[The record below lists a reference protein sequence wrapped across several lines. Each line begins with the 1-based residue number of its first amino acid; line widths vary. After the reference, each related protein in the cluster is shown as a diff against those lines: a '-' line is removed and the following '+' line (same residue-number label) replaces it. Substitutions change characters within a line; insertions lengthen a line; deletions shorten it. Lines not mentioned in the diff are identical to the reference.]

1 LGQNSLLLKSLKWYW
16 EIQKE
21 IEMVLF
27 KELFGTFAGQL
38 SLAVILF
45 IIGMAIFFV
54 RMFLKKIA
62 AGE

>member
-1 LGQNSLLLKSLKWYW
+1 
-16 EIQKE
+16 
-21 IEMVLF
+21 MVLF
-27 KELFGTFAGQL
+27 KELFGTFPGQL
-38 SLAVILF
+38 SFAVILF

>member
-1 LGQNSLLLKSLKWYW
+1 
-16 EIQKE
+16 
-21 IEMVLF
+21 MVLF

-38 SLAVILF
+38 GLAVILF